1 MNTQMAPREA
11 FRRLTPFKISLA
23 AFVLISLSGCGS
35 NPSQAATQ
43 GGLALKPTTSV
54 TSTSVTSTSVVGDAP
69 GCEDGP
75 RDALQKRISAQNN
88 ALSRGAFE
96 DAREFASP
104 SFRQNVDPSAFQALI
119 ESGFPFLLKGNPA
132 AFGRCQIVDD
142 TATIE
147 VRFADDAPVT
157 LVYFLIWWEDQWWID
172 AASPAVDSLRDK
184 VEAS

>member
-1 MNTQMAPREA
+1 MNKQMAPREA

-75 RDALQKRISAQNN
+75 
-88 ALSRGAFE
+88 
-96 DAREFASP
+96 
-104 SFRQNVDPSAFQALI
+104 
-119 ESGFPFLLKGNPA
+119 
-132 AFGRCQIVDD
+132 
-142 TATIE
+142 
-147 VRFADDAPVT
+147 
-157 LVYFLIWWEDQWWID
+157 
-172 AASPAVDSLRDK
+172 
-184 VEAS
+184 

>member
-54 TSTSVTSTSVVGDAP
+54 TSTSVASTSIVSDDL
-69 GCEDGP
+69 GCEEGP